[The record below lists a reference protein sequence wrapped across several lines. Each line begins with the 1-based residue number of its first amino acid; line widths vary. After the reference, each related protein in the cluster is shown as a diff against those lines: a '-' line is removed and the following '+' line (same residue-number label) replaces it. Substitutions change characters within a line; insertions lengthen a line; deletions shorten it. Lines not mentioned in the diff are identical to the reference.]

1 MRQGDEIRLHLPL
14 GPAMVLTGVAATLF
28 GIMGG
33 MALARPSNF
42 LAALDLRADSKVS
55 RNEIRAVYGGFGIA
69 ICLLLLGLPWLDQLR
84 TGVLITLAVAL
95 TGMAAGRVVSALVD
109 WNLGR
114 FPAIFTAIELGL
126 AAALFYEAHA

>member
-1 MRQGDEIRLHLPL
+1 VHLPWD
-14 GPAMVLTGVAATLF
+14 PAMVLTGLVAALF

-33 MALARPSNF
+33 VVLAKPSNF
-42 LAALDLRADSKVS
+42 VAALDLRADSNVS

-84 TGVLITLAVAL
+84 TGVLITVTVAL
-95 TGMAAGRVVSALVD
+95 TGMAVGRVVSALVD

-114 FPAIFTAIELGL
+114 CPAIFTAIELGL
-126 AAALFYEAHA
+126 AAALFCEAHA